1 MYTGII
7 RIILLSLLEY
17 QKLQIWI
24 IKCKVCNINFLQL
37 PNKPGKLFKVMEI
50 FSVYNLNMSKISS
63 RPMKERPME
72 YVFMVDVDID
82 NNLEDIE
89 NAIKLIK
96 RKNVFL

>member
-1 MYTGII
+1 
-7 RIILLSLLEY
+7 
-17 QKLQIWI
+17 
-24 IKCKVCNINFLQL
+24 
-37 PNKPGKLFKVMEI
+37 MEI

-63 RPMKERPME
+63 RPMKEKPME

-96 RKNVFL
+96 EKHLL